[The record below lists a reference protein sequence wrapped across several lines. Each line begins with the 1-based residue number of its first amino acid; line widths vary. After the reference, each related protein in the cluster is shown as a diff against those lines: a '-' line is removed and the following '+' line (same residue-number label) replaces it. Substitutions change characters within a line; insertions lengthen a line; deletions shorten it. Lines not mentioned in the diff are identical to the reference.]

1 MIHAL
6 SFAVGSLL
14 SCLYQLRAENDD
26 LEKRLEQL
34 SGRRDRLIA
43 ATSRLSTPVTES
55 TDSERP
61 VPLSAMLAK
70 LKSEPTENSTET
82 TKGKKS
88 SKSKETLHDTHR
100 AERTTPNSA
109 TSKKKKLSNGLNGES
124 SNRKETNN
132 NHEFN
137 SDDLDCNEVLSED
150 NSLNTPPK
158 DSKSNKQVKKEQE
171 TKRDKKDSDKN
182 QNNSRQHT
190 PTSLQTSLIQPP
202 ISNPVDPRVIGVVG
216 GSTSFSQ
223 NPAEFI
229 HQVMR
234 QQQIDPNHFGP
245 HHSPSNLLNF
255 INGHS
260 AGMIGSFKMNGFS
273 HSTPNR
279 DNHSTSN
286 K

>member
-1 MIHAL
+1 MVQFLIHAS

-34 SGRRDRLIA
+34 SARRDRLIA
-43 ATSRLSTPVTES
+43 ATSRLSTPITES
-55 TDSERP
+55 TDAERP

-70 LKSEPTENSTET
+70 LKSEPTDSSTET
-82 TKGKKS
+82 VKTKKS
-88 SKSKETLHDTHR
+88 SKSKETLQDTHG

-109 TSKKKKLSNGLNGES
+109 TSKKKKLSNGINGES
-124 SNRKETNN
+124 SYRKETNN

-137 SDDLDCNEVLSED
+137 CDDLDCNEVLSED

-158 DSKSNKQVKKEQE
+158 DSKSSKQLKKEQE

-182 QNNSRQHT
+182 QSSSRQHT
-190 PTSLQTSLIQPP
+190 PTNLQTSLIQPP
-202 ISNPVDPRVIGVVG
+202 ISNPTDPRVIGGVG
-216 GSTSFSQ
+216 ASTSFSQ

-234 QQQIDPNHFGP
+234 QQQLDPNHYGHP
-245 HHSPSNLLNF
+245 SHHNPSSLLNF

-260 AGMIGSFKMNGFS
+260 AGMMGNFKMNGY
-273 HSTPNR
+273 
-279 DNHSTSN
+279 NHSTSN